1 MNRADELLLRLY
13 PRDYRAMFA
22 TEMSSAFREASAVQ
36 RGQGWRAY
44 ARFATAELTGVTMG
58 AGVEWIAKLTTDRS
72 VRGRSLPDRLL
83 MRPPGVSWDAH
94 YAGAFL
100 NVPEE
105 VSKAQQS
112 TELLVQRMVHAIS
125 HHDFQGARRY
135 SDQERQARENLRM
148 LRQKYQI
155 HDQPE

>member
-1 MNRADELLLRLY
+1 MKRAYKILLQLY
-13 PRDYRAMFA
+13 PRDFRAMFA
-22 TEMSSAFREASAVQ
+22 TEMSNTFEEASVERRR
-36 RGQGWRAY
+36 RGLGTY
-44 ARFATAELTGVTMG
+44 VRFALAELMALTMG
-58 AGVEWIAKLTTDRS
+58 AGIEWIAKLTTDSS

-155 HDQPE
+155 H

>member
-1 MNRADELLLRLY
+1 MKRAYESLLRLY

-22 TEMSSAFREASAVQ
+22 TEMSSAFEEASAE
-36 RGQGWRAY
+36 RRSQGWGAY
-44 ARFATAELTGVTMG
+44 ARFTLAELMALTIG
-58 AGVEWIAKLTTDRS
+58 AAVEWIAKLTTDSS

-105 VSKAQQS
+105 VSRARER
-112 TELLVQRMVHAIS
+112 TEFLVKRVVHAIS
-125 HHDFQGARRY
+125 QHDFTGARRY
-135 SDQERQARENLRM
+135 SDEQRQAREKLRL
-148 LRQKYQI
+148 LREKCGI
-155 HDQPE
+155 SD

>member
-1 MNRADELLLRLY
+1 MKRAYEFLLRLY

-22 TEMSSAFREASAVQ
+22 TEMSSSFAEASAE
-36 RGQGWRAY
+36 RRCDGWGVY
-44 ARFATAELTGVTMG
+44 SRFCLAELIGLAMG
-58 AGVEWIAKLTTDRS
+58 AGIEWFAKLTTDTS

-83 MRPPGVSWDAH
+83 MRPPGVSFDAH

-105 VSKAQQS
+105 LSQAQER
-112 TELLVQRMVHAIS
+112 TERLVKRIVQAIS
-125 HHDFQGARRY
+125 HRDFTGARRY
-135 SDQERQARENLRM
+135 SDEERQARENLRL

-155 HDQPE
+155 ND